1 MLVILKGSFFSLF
14 ETIDSVSLDS
24 GLDFELERAD
34 DDDDDVVHIYSK
46 KKSEVIYK
54 IYAYELT
61 LKSFEEKK

>member
-1 MLVILKGSFFSLF
+1 MRVISKGSFFSLF

-24 GLDFELERAD
+24 GLDFELERA
-34 DDDDDVVHIYSK
+34 DDDDVVHIYSK

>member
-34 DDDDDVVHIYSK
+34 DDDDVVHIYSK